1 MKATGIIRRIDDLG
15 RVVIPKEIR
24 KRFKIK
30 EGDALEIYTSG
41 SGVTFIPY
49 HAKKNLKSKF
59 LVLLLIM
66 NLMNKTTSNFRK
78 QFPNSKKLKR
88 SQSKCGQPHF
98 LFIFFC

>member
-49 HAKKNLKSKF
+49 HAKKELKEQISR
-59 LVLLLIM
+59 LITDYELDEQD
-66 NLMNKTTSNFRK
+66 NE
-78 QFPNSKKLKR
+78 QFQKAISELKKIEKELE
-88 SQSKCGQPHF
+88 
-98 LFIFFC
+98 